1 MTHPTSWTNEYFRN
15 LLNYDW
21 EVHVGPGGHHQ
32 WAPKHKPS
40 ASASEKAE
48 PLPKIMSECM
58 PQHTASMHTA
68 QCSAMLTASLYP
80 AVPDI
85 SDAP

>member
-1 MTHPTSWTNEYFRN
+1 VTHPTSWTNEYFRN

-48 PLPKIMSECM
+48 LPKIMSECM
-58 PQHTASMHTA
+58 PRPQHATA
-68 QCSAMLTASLYP
+68 
-80 AVPDI
+80 
-85 SDAP
+85 